1 VPRGG
6 ARNRSGPQKTE
17 GSRTSD
23 RAGFSLTALPASYDG
38 EAPEFP
44 LPAALTRELEVWA
57 DVWTYPQAHYWAE
70 NPRLW
75 RHLAMYVRNSVRTE
89 DPESSAALVNVV
101 MRYAD
106 DVGISEAG
114 MKFHGLKVAE
124 ATTPAAATG
133 PTEVEDDPRLR
144 LVRDGSGG

>member
-1 VPRGG
+1 MPRGG
-6 ARNRSGPQKTE
+6 ARNRSGPQPTE

-23 RAGFSLTALPASYDG
+23 RKGFSLTALPESYDG
-38 EAPEFP
+38 EAPDFP
-44 LPAALTRELEVWA
+44 LPAALNRELEVWA
-57 DVWTYPQAHYWAE
+57 DVWTYPQAHFWAA

-89 DPESSAALVNVV
+89 DPEASAALVNVV

-114 MKFHGLKVAE
+114 MRFHGLKVAE

-144 LVRDGSGG
+144 LVQGSGA